1 LPLCFFIIPLHWFL
15 FVFGPS
21 DRKTKKRYEETRTGT
36 NTKQSAGQTD
46 RQKSIHTKLIKW
58 HVIKP
63 YKQRQE
69 YRNQQQ
75 RFTIFTLD
83 IFCLLSHPAENLQ
96 ARSQIN
102 RRVFTFS
109 HFLSILFYNS
119 LFGVSVLCCTF
130 FSFQIFCPSNLG
142 NVSLALEERFYLFI
156 LAGFGR
162 KKTMLHFLMVQC
174 LNTFEINRKLKVS
187 DIVNKLFLYL

>member
-1 LPLCFFIIPLHWFL
+1 MQKQEMEQMQKNKSFL
-15 FVFGPS
+15 
-21 DRKTKKRYEETRTGT
+21 
-36 NTKQSAGQTD
+36 KQSAGQTD
-46 RQKSIHTKLIKW
+46 RQTDKQTDRQTYRQKSIHTKLIKW

-63 YKQRQE
+63 NKQRQE

-162 KKTMLHFLMVQC
+162 KKNDVTL
-174 LNTFEINRKLKVS
+174 S
-187 DIVNKLFLYL
+187 DGSMPKHVWDK